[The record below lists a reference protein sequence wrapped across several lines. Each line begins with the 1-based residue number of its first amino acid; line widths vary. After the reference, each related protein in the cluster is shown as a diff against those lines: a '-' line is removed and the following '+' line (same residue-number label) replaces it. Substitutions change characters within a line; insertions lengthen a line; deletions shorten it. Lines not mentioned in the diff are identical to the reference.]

1 MKKIDFNIKNQLIQL
16 SGTCFWYWNSFYSFL
31 ESCGISST
39 TYRALGKEGGK
50 YQVMRSV
57 LELLERQ
64 ERYDIIEDIIKQF
77 YNFKPSE
84 EGIDKYRANELLTIF
99 RQVVG
104 KSVLEQEVDNVERK
118 KKIEQQR
125 KVAEERE
132 KNQKKLNELKTKFQE
147 LCISDNK
154 QARGYAAED
163 IFFELLELEE
173 FETHR
178 PYKNTGEQL
187 DGYFKYEKFD
197 YIVEIKWT
205 KETTKKEDLSIFDG
219 KIKNKAQSTRGFFV
233 SFCGFDEHATQSIS
247 GYSPRIILMDG
258 QDFMSILEER
268 TTFYDLMRLKTDML
282 ARKGIVYTNHTV

>member
-132 KNQKKLNELKTKFQE
+132 KNQKKLNE
-147 LCISDNK
+147 
-154 QARGYAAED
+154 
-163 IFFELLELEE
+163 
-173 FETHR
+173 
-178 PYKNTGEQL
+178 
-187 DGYFKYEKFD
+187 
-197 YIVEIKWT
+197 
-205 KETTKKEDLSIFDG
+205 
-219 KIKNKAQSTRGFFV
+219 
-233 SFCGFDEHATQSIS
+233 
-247 GYSPRIILMDG
+247 
-258 QDFMSILEER
+258 
-268 TTFYDLMRLKTDML
+268 
-282 ARKGIVYTNHTV
+282 